1 MKQNIIPKR
10 LFTAS
15 CFALITTAMTFAIR
29 VKLEM
34 VFNQD
39 YLLTLEEIGY
49 AFAPAFWGF
58 TLAMMIG
65 GFFVDLF
72 GMKKGQLIMTI
83 FKGKEDKTSMII
95 SLRMAHFI

>member
-49 AFAPAFWGF
+49 AFAPAF
-58 TLAMMIG
+58 
-65 GFFVDLF
+65 
-72 GMKKGQLIMTI
+72 
-83 FKGKEDKTSMII
+83 
-95 SLRMAHFI
+95 

>member
-1 MKQNIIPKR
+1 MKENIIPKR

-39 YLLTLEEIGY
+39 YLLTLSGY
-49 AFAPAFWGF
+49 AFAPAF
-58 TLAMMIG
+58 
-65 GFFVDLF
+65 
-72 GMKKGQLIMTI
+72 
-83 FKGKEDKTSMII
+83 
-95 SLRMAHFI
+95 